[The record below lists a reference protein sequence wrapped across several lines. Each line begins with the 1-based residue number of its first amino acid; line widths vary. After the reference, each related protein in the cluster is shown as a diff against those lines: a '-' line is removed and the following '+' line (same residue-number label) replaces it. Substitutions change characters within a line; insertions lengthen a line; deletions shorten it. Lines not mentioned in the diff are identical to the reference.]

1 MSSSSS
7 SSSSE
12 SSDDDSSEN
21 DQNVTISEAANAE
34 IAALML
40 QFATNSSDNNNGV
53 NDVVD
58 VTKINNN
65 IAKADALLNIMNQR
79 EDSKKM
85 HSLPLYTRQS

>member
-21 DQNVTISEAANAE
+21 DQNVTINEAANAE